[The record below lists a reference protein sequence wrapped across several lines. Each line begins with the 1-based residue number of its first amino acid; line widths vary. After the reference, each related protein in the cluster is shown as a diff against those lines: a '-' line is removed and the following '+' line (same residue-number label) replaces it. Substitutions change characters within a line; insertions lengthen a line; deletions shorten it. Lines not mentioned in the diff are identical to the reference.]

1 MAVVLVLNRE
11 RHVAAMTS
19 WGVHFA
25 RGLKTS
31 LHLATAKDKTVAFS
45 DEAIDDQDRNIS
57 LWRAV
62 EEALLAV
69 GLAANRTTADDA
81 TTSNIAVIV
90 RQAAEET
97 RLQAVLNYVAEANP
111 GLLLMGKQESGNSD
125 QVSAKVLAR
134 QLFERAPSPT
144 MLLRLDSQDGAQCQS
159 IVVPT
164 TKGKHVS
171 MALKLDREQRAA
183 VCKRLQIGS
192 LLSQDFMV
200 LIALSTAIA
209 AFGLVLNS
217 TTVVIGAMLVAPLMT
232 PLLGA
237 GLALVQGNLP
247 MLRSC
252 FYSIVISY
260 LLAVTIGVF
269 TGLASSPF
277 AGMTAELVDCGGPTL
292 FDFGVALVSGIAASY
307 CLAQPGLFS
316 ALAGVA
322 IAAALVPPIA
332 TTGIA
337 LSFQC
342 PFIAAG
348 AAFLFATNVVTIIL
362 GAALI
367 FFIIGIRG
375 AKKEKVSRWLRG
387 VTMALLLAVVGLT
400 TPLSRAMF
408 SKVVQRPLSC
418 AQEEA
423 VQGMHPQAQVT
434 AIAIGMDTRSNELII
449 EVETPESLDSNQATR
464 LATVA
469 TEHYD
474 KPTMVRFR
482 EQRIMVGKS
491 KTKKGQNAK

>member
-31 LHLATAKDKTVAFS
+31 LHLVTAKDKTVAFS

-81 TTSNIAVIV
+81 TTSNIAVIM

-97 RLQAVLNYVAEANP
+97 RLQAMLNYMAEANP

-144 MLLRLDSQDGAQCQS
+144 MLLRLGSQDGAQCQS

-164 TKGKHVS
+164 TKGKHVW

-200 LIALSTAIA
+200 LIPLSTAIA

-322 IAAALVPPIA
+322 
-332 TTGIA
+332 

-342 PFIAAG
+342 PDIAAG
-348 AAFLFATNVVTIIL
+348 AALLFATNVVTIIL

-375 AKKEKVSRWLRG
+375 AKKEKVSRWVRG

-400 TPLSRAMF
+400 IPLSRAMF
-408 SKVVQRPLSC
+408 SKVVQRPLSR